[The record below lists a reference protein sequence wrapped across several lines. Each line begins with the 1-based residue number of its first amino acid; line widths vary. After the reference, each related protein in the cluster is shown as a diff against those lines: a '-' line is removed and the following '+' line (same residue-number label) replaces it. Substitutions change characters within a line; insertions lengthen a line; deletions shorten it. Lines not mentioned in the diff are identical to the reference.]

1 MFFRVE
7 DDHCTNVGNL
17 TAVLDDSLFYE
28 EVEEKLKKLEKKNN
42 TKYTE

>member
-17 TAVLDDSLFYE
+17 TAVLDDSLFQE
-28 EVEEKLKKLEKKNN
+28 EVKKKLKKKNNN

>member
-1 MFFRVE
+1 MWMFFRVE

-28 EVEEKLKKLEKKNN
+28 EVEEKLKK
-42 TKYTE
+42 TEEEE